1 MSKEYRYGMLHRP
14 YGIGCQPSKGLILA
28 YGEYPNFGKKYFSV
42 LVYDRKLT
50 KKEIDEYEL
59 EEII

>member
-1 MSKEYRYGMLHRP
+1 MSDEYRYGMKRRP

-28 YGEYPNFGKKYFSV
+28 YGEYPRFGKMYFSI

-59 EEII
+59 EEIK

>member
-1 MSKEYRYGMLHRP
+1 MLHRP

-59 EEII
+59 EEIK